1 MLMGAASQSYVAV
14 IEDSLLQAETLDR
27 MLSDAG
33 FSVAVFGTA
42 AEALGE
48 FRHSP
53 PAVAVIDLVLP
64 DSTGVEVLEALKGL
78 SPACS
83 VVMITNNASVNSAI
97 DAMRAGAFDYIV
109 KPLHRERLVTT
120 VRNAFERHE
129 LQQQVQR
136 LATGSGGLRG
146 FHGFLG
152 SSAVMNA
159 VYGAIRNV
167 APSKAPV
174 FITGESGTGKELA
187 AEAIHLQSGRSGGP
201 FVALNCAAIPATL
214 MESELFG
221 HMRGAFTHA
230 VAERE
235 GAAERASGGTLFF
248 DEICELPID
257 LQAKLLRLVETQSF
271 QRVGGTRE
279 QAVDI
284 RFISA
289 TNRDPLAEIAAGRLR
304 EDLFFRLHVVPLRL
318 PPLRE
323 RGEDVQELALE
334 FLQKFTA
341 EEGKTV
347 RGFTSEAAEL
357 LRTYGWPGNVRE
369 LKNVV
374 RNLAILGAGPEVTP
388 AMLVG
393 LLQHKPAALPP
404 RRQQAQS
411 VTIRPLWLVEREAI
425 REALALTG
433 GNMQKAA
440 AFLEISQSTL
450 YRKKAEM
457 ELQDGD
463 DRELA

>member
-1 MLMGAASQSYVAV
+1 MLMSAVLQAHVTV
-14 IEDSLLQAETLDR
+14 IEDSLLQAETLER
-27 MLSDAG
+27 MLVGAG
-33 FSVAVFGTA
+33 FRVAVFGTA
-42 AEALGE
+42 AEALAA
-48 FRHSP
+48 FQLSP
-53 PAVAVIDLVLP
+53 PAVAVIDLMLP
-64 DSTGVEVLEALKGL
+64 DMTGVEVLEQLKEL
-78 SPACS
+78 SPGCS

-109 KPLHRERLVTT
+109 KPLNRERLVTT

-129 LQQQVQR
+129 LRAQVQR
-136 LATGSGGLRG
+136 LATVAGGLRG

-159 VYGAIRNV
+159 VYGTIRNV

-187 AEAIHLQSGRSGGP
+187 AQAVHMESGRRTQP
-201 FVALNCAAIPATL
+201 FVALNCAAIPAPL

-221 HMRGAFTHA
+221 HMRGAFTNA
-230 VAERE
+230 VADRE

-248 DEICELPID
+248 DEICELPIE
-257 LQAKLLRLVETQSF
+257 LQAKLLRLIETQSF
-271 QRVGGTRE
+271 QRVGGARE
-279 QAVDI
+279 QATNI
-284 RFISA
+284 RFVSA

-304 EDLFFRLHVVPLRL
+304 EDLFYRLHVVPLRL

-323 RGEDVQELALE
+323 RGDDVLELAFE
-334 FLQKFTA
+334 FLRKFSA
-341 EEGKTV
+341 EEGKAIH
-347 RGFTSEAAEL
+347 GFSAEASEL
-357 LRTYGWPGNVRE
+357 LRAYRWPGNVRE
-369 LKNVV
+369 LKNVI
-374 RNLAILGAGPEVTP
+374 RNLAILGAGPEVAP
-388 AMLVG
+388 AMLNG
-393 LLQHKPAALPP
+393 LLQQKATTVPRIVPP
-404 RRQQAQS
+404 SGKVA
-411 VTIRPLWLVEREAI
+411 IRPLWQVEREAI
-425 REALALTG
+425 RDALALTG